1 VRWIA
6 LILSIWT
13 GVRWLGFG
21 LGALRLARFEGPI
34 RREARRTVINRGAI
48 NVFLSVAS
56 LLLWAEALQLRMSQS
71 FVGFLAAA
79 MMCSLAVGVAAA
91 FMQPEERTPQTV
103 GICRFMW
110 PGGPT
115 RVAKQ

>member
-1 VRWIA
+1 VRWVA
-6 LILSIWT
+6 FILSVWT
-13 GVRWLGFG
+13 AVRWLGFT
-21 LGALRLARFEGPI
+21 LGILRLARFEGI
-34 RREARRTVINRGAI
+34 VRREARRTVINRGAI

-56 LLLWAEALQLRMSQS
+56 LLLWAEALQLRMAPT

-91 FMQPEERTPQTV
+91 FMQPEERTAETV

-110 PGGPT
+110 PGGPV
-115 RVAKQ
+115 RSAKR

>member
-1 VRWIA
+1 VRWLAA
-6 LILSIWT
+6 LLSIWT
-13 GVRWLGFG
+13 AWRWVGFAFGAVR
-21 LGALRLARFEGPI
+21 LRWFTGPT

-56 LLLWAEALQLRMSQS
+56 LFLWAESLQLRMSQS

-79 MMCSLAVGVAAA
+79 MMCSLAIGVAAA

-103 GICRFMW
+103 GICRFAW
-110 PGGPT
+110 PGGPRPST
-115 RVAKQ
+115 KS